1 MKLEKIIFEDRFAK
15 VSAEGNRQI
24 KVYSA
29 DYSPCDVF
37 REAMNQ
43 SIVAEATP
51 YVWKILDAGKTK
63 DGLWFVESE
72 YEYGKTLAELMC
84 EHPEKEDEYLNLM
97 ISLQIELYKRTVHDM
112 VKLSDKMFRKIEE
125 ADMSATLRCD
135 LHMRLLS
142 MPKTLKICHGNF
154 RPQNITLTAD
164 GRPFVTDWAHATL
177 GNSGADIARTYLM
190 FILDGKKEL
199 GEKYISL
206 MCERANQPLEYIY
219 RWMPIVAA
227 SQSVKNIPGERDT
240 LMYFINSPNY

>member
-1 MKLEKIIFEDRFAK
+1 MAIFQDNFAK
-15 VSAEGNRQI
+15 ITVRENTQKKIFAE
-24 KVYSA
+24 
-29 DYSPCDVF
+29 DYSVCDIF

-43 SIVAEATP
+43 SIVSEATP
-51 YVWKILDAGKTK
+51 YVWRVLDCGRTQK
-63 DGLWFVESE
+63 GLWFIESE
-72 YEYGKTLAELMC
+72 YEKGETLADLMQK
-84 EHPEKEDEYLNLM
+84 HPEKEDEYLNLLVD
-97 ISLQIELYKRTVHDM
+97 LQIELYKRSVHDM

-135 LHMRLLS
+135 LHLRLLS

-154 RPQNITLTAD
+154 RPQNIIITESGKTI
-164 GRPFVTDWAHATL
+164 VTDWAHATL
-177 GNSGADIARTYLM
+177 GNSGADIARTYLT

-206 MCERANQPLEYIY
+206 MCDKANQPLEYIY

-240 LMYFINSPNY
+240 LMYFINSPDY

>member
-1 MKLEKIIFEDRFAK
+1 MAILENNFAK
-15 VSAEGNRQI
+15 ITVRGNTQKKI
-24 KVYSA
+24 FDE
-29 DYSPCDVF
+29 DYSVCDIF

-51 YVWKILDAGKTK
+51 YVWRVLNCGKTEK
-63 DGLWFVESE
+63 GLWFIESE
-72 YEYGKTLAELMC
+72 YEKGETLASLM
-84 EHPEKEDEYLNLM
+84 EKHPEKQDEYLNLLVD
-97 ISLQIELYKRTVHDM
+97 LQIELYKRSVHDM

-135 LHMRLLS
+135 LHLRLLS

-154 RPQNITLTAD
+154 RPQNIVITESNKTI
-164 GRPFVTDWAHATL
+164 VTDWAHATL
-177 GNSGADIARTYLM
+177 GNSGADIARTYLT
-190 FILDGKKEL
+190 FILEGKKEL

-206 MCERANQPLEYIY
+206 VCNKANQPLEYIY

-240 LMYFINSPNY
+240 LMYIINSPEY